1 MKFNPYNNK
10 LFESDEKQ
18 HEQLK
23 KELDEKYEKICEEIG
38 LKIYAPEGDVDINEY
53 PELEWDRENKKYRRF
68 KYANSSKPK
77 QNTRSASSQT
87 NEPENDRIVIFL
99 MIIAWVI
106 FIGGFISGIVLGK
119 ETKIIES
126 RFSSKTETEEVF
138 SFAKA
143 MIYWFASLVSGA
155 VFLALS
161 AIIDRLNKIKESLKS
176 N

>member
-1 MKFNPYNNK
+1 
-10 LFESDEKQ
+10 
-18 HEQLK
+18 
-23 KELDEKYEKICEEIG
+23 
-38 LKIYAPEGDVDINEY
+38 
-53 PELEWDRENKKYRRF
+53 
-68 KYANSSKPK
+68 
-77 QNTRSASSQT
+77 
-87 NEPENDRIVIFL
+87 

-119 ETKIIES
+119 ETNTIES
-126 RFSSKTETEEVF
+126 RFGSKTETEEVF

-161 AIIDRLNKIKESLKS
+161 AIIDRLNKIKKSLKT